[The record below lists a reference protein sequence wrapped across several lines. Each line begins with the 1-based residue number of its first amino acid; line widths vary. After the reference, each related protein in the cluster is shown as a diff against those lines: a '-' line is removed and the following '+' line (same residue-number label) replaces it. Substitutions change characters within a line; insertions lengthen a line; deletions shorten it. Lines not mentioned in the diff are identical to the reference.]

1 MGNETLLDL
10 LMKGGFTIFI
20 LALSSIFSLKVI
32 IEKLIQFNGIKS
44 KYNEELLT
52 QIAEKL
58 EAKSLKDAVSVNDSA
73 LKDLIIPTTVPNN
86 PMKGDTAPRVARTP
100 RPPSSFVIS

>member
-58 EAKSLKDAVSVNDSA
+58 EAKSLKEAITVCKNYKITSLGFKVSSPLANV
-73 LKDLIIPTTVPNN
+73 
-86 PMKGDTAPRVARTP
+86 MKYILEHLHL
-100 RPPSSFVIS
+100 S